1 MRAAKV
7 DANQGEIVLP
17 WPPKEL
23 SPNARV
29 HWATKA
35 RKAKAYRAEC
45 RLLTLM
51 AGASAPEGL
60 AVLALEFVAP
70 DRRARDDDNL
80 VAAFKAGRDGI
91 AEALGVDDRRF
102 VTEFRMSGETTP
114 GGMVKVTIREAT

>member
-1 MRAAKV
+1 MI
-7 DANQGEIVLP
+7 ELP

-29 HWATKA
+29 HWAVRA

-51 AGASAPEGL
+51 ASVAAPEGKAL
-60 AVLALEFVAP
+60 LSLEFVPP

-91 AEALGVDDRRF
+91 AEALGIDDRQF
-102 VTEFRMSGETTP
+102 VTKFRMSDETHP
-114 GGMVKVTIREAT
+114 GGMVRVTIQDAA